1 MMVNNDDSDF
11 QILTDIQSLND
22 PKGAEYRRKQ
32 HDRQRKWEKRQRKMD
47 NAIGDIYKV
56 ILWIVGAVATA
67 VIGYLVKVWLS
78 KYVT

>member
-1 MMVNNDDSDF
+1 MNTDYDDSEF
-11 QILTDIQSLND
+11 QLWDDIQSIKD

-32 HDRQRKWEKRQRKMD
+32 HNRQRKWEKRQRKMD

>member
-1 MMVNNDDSDF
+1 MVNNDDSDF
-11 QILTDIQSLND
+11 QILTDIQSLKD
-22 PKGAEYRRKQ
+22 PEGAEFRRKQ

>member
-11 QILTDIQSLND
+11 QILTDIQSLKD
-22 PKGAEYRRKQ
+22 PEVAEFRRKQ